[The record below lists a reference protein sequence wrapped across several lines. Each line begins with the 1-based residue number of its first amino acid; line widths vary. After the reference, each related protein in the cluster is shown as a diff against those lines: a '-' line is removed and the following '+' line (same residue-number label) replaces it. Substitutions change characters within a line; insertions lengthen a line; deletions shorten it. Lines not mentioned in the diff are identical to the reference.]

1 MSLRLGTFV
10 ALAGAWGLLV
20 AAARAAPHPPRAG
33 ERYPDFTLPRI
44 DDGRPV
50 SLSQFRGKKVLLIE
64 FASW

>member
-1 MSLRLGTFV
+1 MGLRLGTFL
-10 ALAGAWGLLV
+10 ALAGAWGLLA
-20 AAARAAPHPPRAG
+20 AAARAAPHPPRVG
-33 ERYPDFTLPRI
+33 ERHPDFTLPRI